1 MKRPPALDL
10 TTFVL
15 LDDAVLAGATE
26 VLLADRQKKQGV
38 ARCRRAL
45 SSARQIDRDRVL
57 RLDGQPARKAR
68 SGVLR
73 VGKVTAV
80 ARAAPIGCWRSA
92 AGARHQ
98 CRCTARHLLRPCDL
112 VRHTMSTCATTPN
125 RTPTAPRSDHR
136 AP

>member
-73 VGKVTAV
+73 VGKSRLWRELPRLAAGGPLQVRGINAV
-80 ARAAPIGCWRSA
+80 APRA
-92 AGARHQ
+92 
-98 CRCTARHLLRPCDL
+98 
-112 VRHTMSTCATTPN
+112 TCYGPVTSCGTP
-125 RTPTAPRSDHR
+125 
-136 AP
+136 